1 MMASRIV
8 IVLAFILGISGM
20 LIIQAAIYNLG
31 HHSIAIDLLHISPID
46 NVVITILAS

>member
-31 HHSIAIDLLHISPID
+31 HHSIVIDQSRFSDACSRLTESC
-46 NVVITILAS
+46 